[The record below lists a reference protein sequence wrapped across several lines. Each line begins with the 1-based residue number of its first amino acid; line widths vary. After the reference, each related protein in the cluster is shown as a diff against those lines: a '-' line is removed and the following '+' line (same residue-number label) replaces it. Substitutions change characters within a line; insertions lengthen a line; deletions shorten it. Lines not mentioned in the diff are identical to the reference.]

1 MSETTKKTT
10 TRRALMGNA
19 GVAALAGVATVA
31 IAKPDS
37 ASGQVP
43 APAGG
48 DAQLVVFCNQFMILQ
63 AELDGIEGRV
73 KAGEDVADSEF
84 DPVTD
89 AQAAIIEKMDALT
102 ATTPAGH
109 RARAMVF
116 DKMWTRDEGGNFDL
130 VLSWHD
136 IAPLIRDL
144 MGSAA

>member
-1 MSETTKKTT
+1 M
-10 TRRALMGNA
+10 
-19 GVAALAGVATVA
+19 
-31 IAKPDS
+31 
-37 ASGQVP
+37 
-43 APAGG
+43 
-48 DAQLVVFCNQFMILQ
+48 FCNQFLLLQ
-63 AELDGIEGRV
+63 VELDALTHQDDAPDAELGAV
-73 KAGEDVADSEF
+73 VQ
-84 DPVTD
+84 